1 MFQIVLLIFSAA
13 ALKNICFF
21 LMAAE
26 KVYYVVE
33 NLKYVRFL
41 SVKIS
46 KYFIGDIKK
55 GFVLSVLLSL
65 TRLSEER
72 GQC

>member
-1 MFQIVLLIFSAA
+1 MFRIVLLIFSAA
-13 ALKNICFF
+13 ALKNIF

-41 SVKIS
+41 SVKKS